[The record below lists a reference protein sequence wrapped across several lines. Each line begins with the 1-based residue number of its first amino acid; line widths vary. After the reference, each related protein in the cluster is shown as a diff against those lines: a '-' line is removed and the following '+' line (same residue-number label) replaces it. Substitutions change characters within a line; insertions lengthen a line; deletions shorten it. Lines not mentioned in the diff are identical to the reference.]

1 MPYIGQGL
9 EQGRRQLYTFTATA
23 SQTTF
28 SASYT
33 PGFVDV
39 YQNGILLAPGDYTAT
54 SGTSIVLGVGA
65 AVSDEITIIAQ
76 HTFTLAD
83 MVSASSGGTFAGDV
97 TMAGNLTVQG
107 TTITVDTNTAQ
118 TLAMGDADKIKL
130 GDDGDLEI
138 YHSGADS
145 FIDDTGTGSLIL
157 RSGTTYIKNADGTKT
172 SIQTNAG
179 AGQTLYFNNS
189 PKFET
194 TNTGV
199 TVTGALVS
207 NGLTVDTD
215 TLHVDSSNNT
225 VGIGTAVPDGK
236 LTIALE
242 NSNTPA
248 FRLSSPTSSNDFAIS
263 SYNDSNGTYVAL
275 GVNYLFNSSG
285 NDAIMDT
292 NKRSAGIV
300 LDGRNNGR
308 IQFVTA
314 DTGIPTTRM
323 TILKDGNV
331 GIGIDPST
339 LPSFVNQAFKVS
351 NGGGLSITSDNLAD
365 NRYIF
370 FGHGTSSADI
380 QQAAIKQTNTDL
392 VFMAATVERLKVNT
406 SGIDVS
412 GSITADNQ
420 VKVLG
425 SNASLVAFSVGDAGT
440 GWYNAGSNSIALSSN
455 GTPSIWVTSG
465 GNVSIGGG
473 ITDYKLRIRS
483 LTGSGGGKVLIQTD
497 GAFASTDEAMLDF
510 RHYDD
515 SGDPAG
521 RISFKGTSNYTG
533 DMLFKVRQGGTSGAG
548 GALLQEKLRLTN
560 AAGLK
565 VISDSGN
572 STSADNISVV
582 YNGTAG
588 GHKSGY
594 LFRDKR
600 DSVNAAVKNNLQDDS
615 AANYAAHM
623 EFQTAHAGSLTTQMT
638 IDRYGQ
644 VMMPNQPS
652 FRAYSS
658 TDYTANG
665 VLESANWIEQHDN
678 NNDFSN
684 GRFTAPVDGV
694 YLFEVYWDSLSS
706 LGGLSLLV
714 NGGTYYVRWEPTGNT
729 NNGWET
735 KHYSTIIKLSSSDY
749 VRLYGVHAS
758 GSNPF
763 HMGNGHWGFFAGHLL
778 G

>member
-83 MVSASSGGTFAGDV
+83 VVSSSSGGTFTGDV

-194 TNTGV
+194 TATGIAITGV
-199 TVTGALVS
+199 SIATS
-207 NGLTVDTD
+207 
-215 TLHVDSSNNT
+215 DSSNTDAESDLGVYNQF
-225 VGIGTAVPDGK
+225 
-236 LTIALE
+236 L
-242 NSNTPA
+242 NSNANINTG
-248 FRLSSPTSSNDFAIS
+248 SAIS
-263 SYNDSNGTYVAL
+263 LGSNSNPGATIYAQRI
-275 GVNYLFNSSG
+275 GSNNEHKIGFQTRNSSG
-285 NDAIMDT
+285 
-292 NKRSAGIV
+292 SS
-300 LDGRNNGR
+300 
-308 IQFVTA
+308 
-314 DTGIPTTRM
+314 TTRM
-323 TILKDGNV
+323 TILGSGKV

-380 QQAAIKQTNTDL
+380 QQAAIQQTNTDL
-392 VFMAATVERLKVNT
+392 VFMSATVERLKVNT

-425 SNASLVAFSVGDAGT
+425 SNASSVAFSVGDAGT
-440 GWYNAGSNSIALSSN
+440 GFYNSGSNSIALSSN
-455 GTPSIWVTSG
+455 GTPSIWVTSA

-565 VISDSGN
+565 VISDSNN

-665 VLESANWIEQHDN
+665 VLESANWTEQHDN

-694 YLFEVYWDSLSS
+694 YLFEVYWDSLNS

-735 KHYSTIIKLSSSDY
+735 KHYSTTIKLSSGDY

-763 HMGNGHWGFFAGHLL
+763 HMGS
-778 G
+778 